1 MNRKTVAKP
10 SFPAKMDLS
19 VGKPTKHTLNPLTK
33 STAPLLKL
41 PLLKSQ
47 LVQSPS
53 AKLAAPLSMPKQ
65 TVMAKQSVSIQGY
78 GLDAEA
84 ARTRMVSKLAAH
96 GIEDARVLNAM
107 RSVLRHKFVDTALSN
122 QAYEDTSLPIGWGQT
137 ISKPNVVARMIE
149 LLFEGK
155 TGNLGRVLE
164 IGTGCGYQ
172 AAVLSQIAHEV
183 YSIERVAGLY
193 EKARENFRPFRI
205 KNTHLLFGDGM
216 LGFPKGAPYTGII
229 AAAGGDAIPQAWLDQ
244 LAIGGRIVAPVTNS
258 AIHLNGASSNGVS
271 NEQSL
276 VVIDKTVT
284 GMKRTILEFVQ
295 FVPLKSGLA

>member
-1 MNRKTVAKP
+1 MNGKPIIKSTVKP

-19 VGKPTKHTLNPLTK
+19 VGKGAKTHLQTPVSNPAQKLELVKPSPSPT
-33 STAPLLKL
+33 AM
-41 PLLKSQ
+41 
-47 LVQSPS
+47 LVQRAPS
-53 AKLAAPLSMPKQ
+53 APM
-65 TVMAKQSVSIQGY
+65 
-78 GLDAEA
+78 GLGMDSSTFRA
-84 ARTRMVSKLAAH
+84 RMVSKLASH
-96 GIEDARVLNAM
+96 GITDARVLNAM
-107 RSVLRHKFVDTALSN
+107 QTTHRHSFVDTALAN

-172 AAVLSQIAHEV
+172 AAVLSHIAHEV

-229 AAAGGDAIPQAWLDQ
+229 AAAGGDAIPQAWVDQ
-244 LAIGGRIVAPVTNS
+244 LAIGGRIVAPVTNKV
-258 AIHLNGASSNGVS
+258 AG
-271 NEQSL
+271 EQSL
-276 VVIDKTVT
+276 VVIDKTEA
-284 GMKRTILEFVQ
+284 GLKRTVLELVQ
-295 FVPLKSGLA
+295 FVPLKSGVI